1 QCKKRVPIVK
11 QKLEETASDL
21 GVDTIEQIIQKLEK
35 DVQQMQLKLA
45 ETIPNEINELE
56 FQIQSM
62 KNAIKSNVRAQAD
75 LENEI
80 RRIKE
85 EINQL
90 NEEMQ
95 RKKQY

>member
-1 QCKKRVPIVK
+1 
-11 QKLEETASDL
+11 
-21 GVDTIEQIIQKLEK
+21 
-35 DVQQMQLKLA
+35 MQLKLA

-95 RKKQY
+95 RKKQYCRFNSFY